1 MEELLESPH
10 KLLQL
15 NHSLVLDI
23 LHEMQ
28 FEFRECLTITSKFK
42 QVATKISP
50 GIANEGTKLQN
61 KQKLTFL
68 QKTLAVW
75 ERGGRV
81 AARIDWAML
90 KRNSFQTLVIR
101 LVQYNDKI
109 ESFDRGAL
117 DDLRVMQAQ
126 HNLTLLQVMDKV
138 DRVQELIEAM
148 EVARSDS
155 INNSELASSFRTL
168 TVNKPFDKTNKSVVS
183 LAEFKMHHMRIEMN
197 VSSSYA
203 LYIKSGDLVLDGVPK
218 HIGRQTG
225 SLRGQRVWLE
235 WRETLDDAFF
245 QNAYRSTVEKRV
257 MKLSAI
263 LAAQDK
269 PSVFHSPKC
278 VGYHRSEKR
287 NTPRYALV
295 YEWPP
300 NVDGDDAE
308 LVSLRELLAKMRAPP
323 PLNTR
328 IRIANI
334 LAGSLLYLHAVDW
347 IHKDI
352 QSDCLLFAAN
362 PDRTINLREPILSGF
377 EFSRP
382 ALPEEVTTSHQ
393 FSERHDLYRH
403 PDLLLL
409 NDSRSKKS
417 HDIYSLGLVLA
428 EIALWKPIETIAGVE
443 VRRRELMLV
452 RERMLQS
459 SVSDTIA
466 ERVGWTYADLVQD
479 CIEGGQALDILPEQ
493 NEEDL
498 DVGVRLSNALHKKVV
513 RKLESIKL

>member
-1 MEELLESPH
+1 
-10 KLLQL
+10 
-15 NHSLVLDI
+15 
-23 LHEMQ
+23 
-28 FEFRECLTITSKFK
+28 
-42 QVATKISP
+42 
-50 GIANEGTKLQN
+50 
-61 KQKLTFL
+61 
-68 QKTLAVW
+68 
-75 ERGGRV
+75 
-81 AARIDWAML
+81 ML

-109 ESFDRGAL
+109 ESFLDRGAL

-126 HNLTLLQVMDKV
+126 HNLTPLQVMDKV

-168 TVNKPFDKTNKSVVS
+168 TVNEPFDKTNKSVVS

-197 VSSSYA
+197 ASSSYA

-257 MKLSAI
+257 MKL
-263 LAAQDK
+263 
-269 PSVFHSPKC
+269 
-278 VGYHRSEKR
+278 EKR

-443 VRRRELMLV
+443 VRRRELKLV

-479 CIEGGQALDILPEQ
+479 CIEGGQALDILPEE
-493 NEEDL
+493 NEENL
-498 DVGVRLSNALHKKVV
+498 DVGVRLSNALHEKVV